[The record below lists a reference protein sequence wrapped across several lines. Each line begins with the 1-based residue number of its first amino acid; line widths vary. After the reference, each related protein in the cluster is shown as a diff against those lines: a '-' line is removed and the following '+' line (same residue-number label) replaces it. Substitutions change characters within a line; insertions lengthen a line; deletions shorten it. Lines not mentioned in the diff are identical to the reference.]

1 MPDWEDTYDE
11 DEFLEE
17 DDEMN
22 TEATPDALADT
33 IEMKVDIGPYITQQV
48 AQRVINGVV
57 LHYHKA
63 VDEAVK
69 ASIHTLVKQLAA
81 DRFTEI
87 ARQRLDAVFNHEV
100 QLTDRYGKPS
110 GQVEVLNQQLEQM
123 FNTWLNEKV
132 DEKGATGYSAKYSRT
147 QWMLNELAHKP
158 LQTAVE
164 AKVKE
169 VGEIAKAQ
177 VKNIVSHFIAEKLA
191 PSIDVPKIDLT
202 RVTS

>member
-1 MPDWEDTYDE
+1 MPDWEDTYD
-11 DEFLEE
+11 EE

-48 AQRVINGVV
+48 TQRVINGVV

-87 ARQRLDAVFNHEV
+87 ARQRLDDGRGQPARRDHDCAAGREGCPG
-100 QLTDRYGKPS
+100 QGCRQGRRRDRA
-110 GQVEVLNQQLEQM
+110 
-123 FNTWLNEKV
+123 
-132 DEKGATGYSAKYSRT
+132 DAA
-147 QWMLNELAHKP
+147 
-158 LQTAVE
+158 
-164 AKVKE
+164 
-169 VGEIAKAQ
+169 
-177 VKNIVSHFIAEKLA
+177 
-191 PSIDVPKIDLT
+191 
-202 RVTS
+202 